1 MMLAAVDRDAL
12 RRERLLRV
20 LSLAAF
26 IIFFQAFMVA
36 PLIPELSRSFG
47 VSAQKAGLIVPASGG
62 SWPAPSWPSCC

>member
-36 PLIPELSRSFG
+36 PVHYADTDSR
-47 VSAQKAGLIVPASGG
+47 
-62 SWPAPSWPSCC
+62 